1 MVVWWSFTKVESEKS
16 PETNPNII
24 VRCPTSPNQTISLPF
39 LFDFSMNMNTNCWL
53 THSCKIQVSKGPCN
67 KPKKYYTPKNERM
80 SPKNG
85 TILKGPPLFGGT
97 CVFFSG
103 EVKRRPLPI
112 TFPKFRMD
120 REHDGIQA
128 ISRWTM
134 STFVMALNHMGNIFH
149 KLEAMWPVQQE
160 PKFVYISYT
169 LRIVR
174 PSKKEALFHLY
185 RSSLGSPSHDCDLRC
200 QDFLNVK
207 WFLPTY

>member
-1 MVVWWSFTKVESEKS
+1 
-16 PETNPNII
+16 
-24 VRCPTSPNQTISLPF
+24 
-39 LFDFSMNMNTNCWL
+39 
-53 THSCKIQVSKGPCN
+53 
-67 KPKKYYTPKNERM
+67 
-80 SPKNG
+80 
-85 TILKGPPLFGGT
+85 
-97 CVFFSG
+97 
-103 EVKRRPLPI
+103 
-112 TFPKFRMD
+112 MD

-174 PSKKEALFHLY
+174 PSKKEAFV
-185 RSSLGSPSHDCDLRC
+185 SSVLVALWDLQATNVTAEMR
-200 QDFLNVK
+200 QDFLHVK